1 MEKDQNINPESQ
13 NEEIKE
19 TESKEGIQE
28 VQEDSVEKIQEV
40 QEDSVEKNQ
49 EVQEDSVEKNQEV
62 QEDSVEKNQEVQE
75 VTPEEKIKELED
87 KVARAFAEMENQR
100 RRFEKEKDDAFD
112 YGGFSFAKEALNLI
126 DNLERSK
133 QILESDEVLKD
144 TEALKKT
151 LEHFEIISK
160 DMISIFSKNGITPVI
175 SIGKKLDPNQ
185 HQAMM
190 EIDDDQKE
198 PGTIVQEIQ
207 KGFMMK
213 DRLLRPA
220 LVGVSKK
227 TKTQNDQKSEEN
239 EENSNN

>member
-1 MEKDQNINPESQ
+1 MEKDQNINPEGQ
-13 NEEIKE
+13 NEEVKETETEEQILEGQADIAERKEEVKETETEDQILEGQADSTEKKEEIKE
-19 TESKEGIQE
+19 IS
-28 VQEDSVEKIQEV
+28 
-40 QEDSVEKNQ
+40 
-49 EVQEDSVEKNQEV
+49 
-62 QEDSVEKNQEVQE
+62 
-75 VTPEEKIKELED
+75 PEEKIKELED
-87 KVARAFAEMENQR
+87 KVARTFAEMENQR

-160 DMISIFSKNGITPVI
+160 DMVSIFSKNGITPVV

-220 LVGVSKK
+220 LVAVSKK
-227 TKTQNDQKSEEN
+227 TKIQDDKKN
-239 EENSNN
+239 EENKENSDN

>member
-1 MEKDQNINPESQ
+1 MEKDQNK
-13 NEEIKE
+13 EIKE
-19 TESKEGIQE
+19 TEVKEGTQE
-28 VQEDSVEKIQEV
+28 QQGDSL
-40 QEDSVEKNQ
+40 EKNQ
-49 EVQEDSVEKNQEV
+49 EVKEA
-62 QEDSVEKNQEVQE
+62 
-75 VTPEEKIKELED
+75 TPEEKIKELED

-100 RRFEKEKDDAFD
+100 RRFEREKEDAFD
-112 YGGFSFAKEALNLI
+112 YGGFSFAKEALSLV

-133 QILESDEVLKD
+133 QILESDEVLRD

-151 LEHFEIISK
+151 LEHFEIINK
-160 DMISIFSKNGITPVI
+160 DMVSIFSKNGITPVI

-190 EIDDDQKE
+190 EIDDEQKE

-227 TKTQNDQKSEEN
+227 TKAQNDQKSEEN
-239 EENSNN
+239 EENLDN